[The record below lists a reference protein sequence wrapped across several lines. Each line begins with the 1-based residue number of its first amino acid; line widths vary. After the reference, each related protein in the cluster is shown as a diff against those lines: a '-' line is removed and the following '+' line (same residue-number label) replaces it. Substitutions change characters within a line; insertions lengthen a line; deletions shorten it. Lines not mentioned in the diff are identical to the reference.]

1 MPPSAAKRLL
11 LTVATA
17 CSFLPVHTHSLNET
31 HPTCIPHER
40 DALLAFKQ
48 GITSD
53 PAGLL
58 DSWQRGAHGEQDC
71 CRWRGVQCST
81 RTGHVSELRLPG
93 DLDENYDSSDGK
105 ALVGK
110 ISPSL
115 LTLEYL
121 EHLDLSSNRLEGS
134 TGHIPKFLGSLK
146 NLKHLNLSY
155 IPFHGIF
162 PPQLGNLSK
171 LQYLDLSA
179 CNWGYRNSTDVSF
192 LWLTRLPL
200 LQHLFL
206 RSIDLRA
213 AASWPLLVNMIPS
226 LRVIDLSHCS
236 LTNANQSLSNLNLTN
251 LEELDLSGNYFS
263 HPIATC
269 WFWNVTNLKHLD
281 LGSTSL
287 YGQLPE
293 ALSHM
298 TSLQYL
304 SLSGIGQV
312 EPGKKDISNT
322 ISMTNTSLKSLCS
335 LRILHLENCFAQGN
349 ITELIQKL
357 PQCLSNQLQ
366 ELYLSLNQLTGALP
380 NSMGHLTSLV
390 ILDLGRNNITGPLP
404 TSIGHFSSLRTLDL
418 SDNHL
423 IGHVPSEIGML
434 ANLTKLDL
442 ASNYLDGVVTGEHFA
457 GTWSLK
463 YLYLSYNSLKLE
475 LSSEWQPSFRLIE
488 AGFADCQMG
497 PLFPAWLQW
506 QLNISYLDIS
516 STGIIGTIPQWF
528 SNVFSNAVFVG
539 MSNNTLSG
547 RLPTNMETMSLLY
560 LDLSSNKLT
569 GPIPPLPISL
579 RILFLSTNQLTGSIP
594 PLPVSLVIVDLSS
607 NQLTGQVPSLLPP
620 MLSYLDISNNSL
632 VGSLPYDFGV
642 RSDFGAPMLMGLF
655 LSSNRITGHIPKS
668 ICKFELAYINFA
680 NNLLEGEIPPCL
692 GTLNIISLD
701 LSNNSLSG
709 ELPSALQNCTN
720 MKHLDLARNNFSGR
734 LPIWIGNL
742 QALQFIRISHNMF
755 SGSIPISI
763 TSLQCLLYLDI
774 AHNRLSGSLPRDMLN
789 LTAMRLK
796 FWAGSSRLLPP
807 VCDYI
812 EDGLHRDTGFTAIT
826 KGQGVNYVSLYKIID
841 MKMMS
846 IDLSSNYLIG
856 EIPRGIA
863 ALDALVILNLSRNH
877 FSGTIPN
884 QVGAMHSLESLDLS
898 RNKLCGDIPASLSKL
913 TFLTDL
919 DLSYNNLTGRIP
931 SGSQLQTIYDAH
943 PLMYDG
949 NDGLC
954 GPPLQKK
961 CSTDD
966 ASRQGHLRRT
976 EEGHVPEFFYL
987 GAGCGF
993 IVVIWVVFF
1002 ALLFKKAWRIAYF
1015 RLFDKLYDKAYV
1027 LLVVTWG
1034 RLAAN

>member
-1 MPPSAAKRLL
+1 
-11 LTVATA
+11 
-17 CSFLPVHTHSLNET
+17 
-31 HPTCIPHER
+31 
-40 DALLAFKQ
+40 
-48 GITSD
+48 
-53 PAGLL
+53 
-58 DSWQRGAHGEQDC
+58 
-71 CRWRGVQCST
+71 
-81 RTGHVSELRLPG
+81 
-93 DLDENYDSSDGK
+93 
-105 ALVGK
+105 
-110 ISPSL
+110 
-115 LTLEYL
+115 
-121 EHLDLSSNRLEGS
+121 
-134 TGHIPKFLGSLK
+134 
-146 NLKHLNLSY
+146 
-155 IPFHGIF
+155 
-162 PPQLGNLSK
+162 
-171 LQYLDLSA
+171 
-179 CNWGYRNSTDVSF
+179 
-192 LWLTRLPL
+192 
-200 LQHLFL
+200 
-206 RSIDLRA
+206 
-213 AASWPLLVNMIPS
+213 MIPS

-236 LTNANQSLSNLNLTN
+236 LTSANQSLSNLNLTN
-251 LEELDLSGNYFS
+251 LEELDLSGNYFN

-287 YGQLPE
+287 YGQLPK
-293 ALSHM
+293 ALGHM

-312 EPGKKDISNT
+312 EPGKKDINNT
-322 ISMTNTSLKSLCS
+322 VSMTNTSLKSLCS
-335 LRILHLENCFAQGN
+335 LRNLHLENCFAQGN
-349 ITELIQKL
+349 ITELIQNL

-390 ILDLGRNNITGPLP
+390 ILDVGRNNITGPLP

-423 IGHVPSEIGML
+423 IGHVPFEIGLL

-442 ASNYLDGVVTGEHFA
+442 TSNYLEGVVTGEHFA
-457 GTWSLK
+457 GTWSLQ

-506 QLNISYLDIS
+506 QVNISYLDIS
-516 STGIIGTIPQWF
+516 STGIIDTIPQWF
-528 SNVFSNAVFVG
+528 SNVFSNAVFV
-539 MSNNTLSG
+539 
-547 RLPTNMETMSLLY
+547 
-560 LDLSSNKLT
+560 
-569 GPIPPLPISL
+569 
-579 RILFLSTNQLTGSIP
+579 
-594 PLPVSLVIVDLSS
+594 
-607 NQLTGQVPSLLPP
+607 VPSLLPP
-620 MLSYLDISNNSL
+620 MLSNLDISNNSL

-734 LPIWIGNL
+734 LPVWIGNL

-763 TSLQCLLYLDI
+763 TSLQCLLCLGI

-789 LTAMRLK
+789 LTAMGLK
-796 FWAGSSRLLPP
+796 FWAGSSHLLPP

-812 EDGLHRDTGFTAIT
+812 EDGLHRDTGFTAVT

-877 FSGTIPN
+877 FSGTVPN

-913 TFLTDL
+913 TFLTEL

-961 CSTDD
+961 CSSDD

-993 IVVIWVVFF
+993 IVGIWVVFF